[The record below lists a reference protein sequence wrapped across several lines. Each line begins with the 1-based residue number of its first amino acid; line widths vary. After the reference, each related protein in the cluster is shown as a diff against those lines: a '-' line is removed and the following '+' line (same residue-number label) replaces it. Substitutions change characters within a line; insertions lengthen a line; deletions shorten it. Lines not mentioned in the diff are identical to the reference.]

1 MNPTNSKSVTS
12 RRVLVTGA
20 TGALGSAVVEKFVAK
35 GDAVV
40 GVHTPDHR
48 PSARDGVEWLAADLT
63 QRNSV
68 NEMFARA
75 GELDAVVHCAGG
87 FRYAMADAIS
97 TEDFRFL
104 VALNFESAYY
114 VASAAIPGLK
124 KRGSGA
130 LLFISS
136 LATQSGAAGMSAY
149 AATKAAVNA
158 MVVSLAAE
166 LKSSGVR
173 VNAVMPSTIDT
184 AANRKDMPHADPS
197 KWVAPDEIAELLHD
211 LSLPKSKSITG
222 ALIAIPGRV

>member
-1 MNPTNSKSVTS
+1 MNPTHAKSVSS

-20 TGALGSAVVEKFVAK
+20 TGALGSAVVAKFVAS

-40 GVHTPDHR
+40 GVHAPDHE
-48 PSARDGVEWLAADLT
+48 PAAQKGVTWAGADLT

-75 GELDAVVHCAGG
+75 GEVDAVVHCAGG

-97 TEDFRFL
+97 TEDLRFL
-104 VALNFESAYY
+104 IALIYESSYY
-114 VASAAIPGLK
+114 VASAAIPALK
-124 KRGSGA
+124 KRGGGA

-136 LATQSGAAGMSAY
+136 LATQSGAPGMSAY
-149 AATKAAVNA
+149 SATKAAVNA

-166 LKSSGVR
+166 LKMSGVL

-184 AANRKDMPHADPS
+184 AANRKDMPQADPS
-197 KWVAPDEIAELLHD
+197 KWVAPEEIAELLYD